1 MNHYFFRKEKS
12 MKSTMLSDQALL
24 EQYVQGNREAISQ
37 LLERHTR
44 RVRDYVRMMV
54 KDNDVAD
61 DLTQEVLIKVVR
73 VIDEGRYTDKGRFLP
88 WVLRI
93 AHNRVLDYFRAQK
106 QVKTVSESSAGFD
119 VFVNRSFA
127 EPSIEESIILEQR
140 AEEIRALVEELPE
153 EQREVVKMRYYEG
166 LSFKEIAEQ
175 TGVGINTALGR
186 MRYALIN
193 MRQLIK
199 KRNLVLN

>member
-1 MNHYFFRKEKS
+1 
-12 MKSTMLSDQALL
+12 MKSTLLSDQALL
-24 EQYVQGNREAISQ
+24 DQYQQGNSEAVSQ

-44 RVRDYVRMMV
+44 RVRDYVRMLV

-61 DLTQEVLIKVVR
+61 DLTQEVLIKVVK
-73 VIDEGRYTDKGRFLP
+73 VLDEGRYTDKGRFLP

-93 AHNRVLDYFRAQK
+93 AHNRVLDYFRASK

-119 VFVNRSFA
+119 ILGSKNLA
-127 EPSIEESIILEQR
+127 EPSIEDQLVSEQQ
-140 AEEIRALVEELPE
+140 AEEVRALIELLPE

-166 LSFKEIAEQ
+166 LSFKEIAEH
-175 TGVGINTALGR
+175 TGVSINTALGR

-193 MRQLIK
+193 MRQMIK
-199 KRNLVLN
+199 EKKLVLC

>member
-1 MNHYFFRKEKS
+1 

-24 EQYVQGNREAISQ
+24 EMYQQGNREAVSQ

-61 DLTQEVLIKVVR
+61 DLTQEILIKVVK
-73 VIDEGRYTDKGRFLP
+73 VLDEGRYTDKGRFQP
-88 WVLRI
+88 WLLRI

-106 QVKTVSESSAGFD
+106 QVKTINESSAGFD
-119 VFVNRSFA
+119 ILGSRNMT
-127 EPSIEESIILEQR
+127 EPSIEDKLVSEQQ
-140 AEEIRALVEELPE
+140 AEEVRQLIEHLPA

-166 LSFKEIAEQ
+166 LSFKEIAEH
-175 TGVGINTALGR
+175 TGVSINTALGR

-193 MRQLIK
+193 MRQMIK
-199 KRNLVLN
+199 EKNLAIC

>member
-1 MNHYFFRKEKS
+1 

-24 EQYVQGNREAISQ
+24 EMYQQGNREAVSQ
-37 LLERHTR
+37 LLERHAR
-44 RVRDYVRMMV
+44 RVRDYVRMLV

-61 DLTQEVLIKVVR
+61 DLTQEVLIKVVK
-73 VIDEGRYTDKGRFLP
+73 VLDEGRYTDKGRFQP
-88 WVLRI
+88 WLLRI

-119 VFVNRSFA
+119 ILGSKNFA
-127 EPSIEESIILEQR
+127 EPSIEDRLVSEQQ
-140 AEEIRALVEELPE
+140 AEEVRQLIELLPA

-166 LSFKEIAEQ
+166 LSFKEIAEH
-175 TGVGINTALGR
+175 TGVSINTALGR

-193 MRQLIK
+193 IRQMIK
-199 KRNLVLN
+199 DKNLAIC

>member
-1 MNHYFFRKEKS
+1 

-24 EQYVQGNREAISQ
+24 EMYQQGNREAVSQ
-37 LLERHTR
+37 LLERHAR
-44 RVRDYVRMMV
+44 RVRDYVRMLV

-61 DLTQEVLIKVVR
+61 DLTQEVLIKVVK
-73 VIDEGRYTDKGRFLP
+73 VLDEGRYTDKGRFQP
-88 WVLRI
+88 WLLRI

-119 VFVNRSFA
+119 ILGSKNFA
-127 EPSIEESIILEQR
+127 EPSIEDRLVSEQQ
-140 AEEIRALVEELPE
+140 AEEVRELIELLPA

-166 LSFKEIAEQ
+166 LSFKEIAEH
-175 TGVGINTALGR
+175 TGVSINTALGR

-193 MRQLIK
+193 MRQMIK
-199 KRNLVLN
+199 DKNLAIC

>member
-1 MNHYFFRKEKS
+1 
-12 MKSTMLSDQALL
+12 MKSTMLSDQTLL
-24 EQYVQGNREAISQ
+24 EMYQQGNREAISQ

-54 KDNDVAD
+54 KDSDVAD
-61 DLTQEVLIKVVR
+61 DLTQEVLIKVVK
-73 VIDEGRYTDKGRFLP
+73 VLDEGRYTDKGRFLP

-119 VFVNRSFA
+119 ILGSKNFA
-127 EPSIEESIILEQR
+127 EPSIEDRLVSEQQAKEVR
-140 AEEIRALVEELPE
+140 QLIELLPA

-166 LSFKEIAEQ
+166 LSFKEIAEH
-175 TGVGINTALGR
+175 TGVSINTALGR

-193 MRQLIK
+193 MRQMIK
-199 KRNLVLN
+199 DKNLAIC

>member
-1 MNHYFFRKEKS
+1 MNYK
-12 MKSTMLSDQALL
+12 MLSDQALL
-24 EQYVQGNREAISQ
+24 EQYQQGNREAVSQ

-44 RVRDYVRMMV
+44 RVRDYVRIMI

-61 DLTQEVLIKVVR
+61 DLTQEVLIKVVK
-73 VIDEGRYTDKGRFLP
+73 VLDEGRYTDKGRFLP

-119 VFVNRSFA
+119 ILGSKNFA
-127 EPSIEESIILEQR
+127 EPSIEDRLVSEQQ
-140 AEEIRALVEELPE
+140 AEEVRGLIELLPE
-153 EQREVVKMRYYEG
+153 EQRTVVKMRYYDG
-166 LSFKEIAEQ
+166 LSFKEIAEH
-175 TGVGINTALGR
+175 TGVSINTALGR

-199 KRNLVLN
+199 EKNLALC

>member
-1 MNHYFFRKEKS
+1 

-24 EQYVQGNREAISQ
+24 EMYQQGNREAVSQ
-37 LLERHTR
+37 LLERHAR
-44 RVRDYVRMMV
+44 RVRDYVRMLV

-61 DLTQEVLIKVVR
+61 DLTQEVLIKVVK
-73 VIDEGRYTDKGRFLP
+73 VLDEGRYTDKGRFQP
-88 WVLRI
+88 WLLRI

-119 VFVNRSFA
+119 ILGSKNFA
-127 EPSIEESIILEQR
+127 EPSIEDRLVSEQQ
-140 AEEIRALVEELPE
+140 AEAVRQLIELLPA

-166 LSFKEIAEQ
+166 LSFKEIAEH
-175 TGVGINTALGR
+175 TGVSINTALGR

-193 MRQLIK
+193 MRQMIK
-199 KRNLVLN
+199 DKNLAIC

>member
-1 MNHYFFRKEKS
+1 

-24 EQYVQGNREAISQ
+24 EQYQQGNREAVSQ

-61 DLTQEVLIKVVR
+61 DLTQEVLIKVVK
-73 VIDEGRYTDKGRFLP
+73 VLDEGRYTDKGRFLP

-106 QVKTVSESSAGFD
+106 QAKTISESSAGFD
-119 VFVNRSFA
+119 ILGSKNFA
-127 EPSIEESIILEQR
+127 EPSIEDTLISEQQ
-140 AEEIRALVEELPE
+140 AEEVRALIEELPD
-153 EQREVVKMRYYEG
+153 EQREVVRMRYYEG
-166 LSFKEIAEQ
+166 LSFKEIAEH
-175 TGVGINTALGR
+175 TGVSINTALGR

-193 MRQLIK
+193 MRQMIK
-199 KRNLVLN
+199 KRNLVLC

>member
-1 MNHYFFRKEKS
+1 

-24 EQYVQGNREAISQ
+24 EMYQQGNREAVSQ
-37 LLERHTR
+37 LLERHAR
-44 RVRDYVRMMV
+44 RVRDYVRMLV

-61 DLTQEVLIKVVR
+61 DLTQEVLIKVVK
-73 VIDEGRYTDKGRFLP
+73 VLDEGRYTDKGRFQP
-88 WVLRI
+88 WLLRI

-119 VFVNRSFA
+119 ILGSKNFA
-127 EPSIEESIILEQR
+127 EPSIEDRLVSEQQT
-140 AEEIRALVEELPE
+140 EEVRQLIERLPA

-166 LSFKEIAEQ
+166 LSFKEIAEH
-175 TGVGINTALGR
+175 TGVSINTALGR

-193 MRQLIK
+193 MRQMIK
-199 KRNLVLN
+199 DKNLAIC

>member
-1 MNHYFFRKEKS
+1 

-24 EQYVQGNREAISQ
+24 EMYQQGNREAVSQ
-37 LLERHTR
+37 LLERHAR
-44 RVRDYVRMMV
+44 RVRDYVRMLV

-61 DLTQEVLIKVVR
+61 DLTQEVLIKVVK
-73 VIDEGRYTDKGRFLP
+73 VLDEGRYTDKGRFQP
-88 WVLRI
+88 WLLRI

-119 VFVNRSFA
+119 ILGSKNFA
-127 EPSIEESIILEQR
+127 EPSIEDRLVSEQQ
-140 AEEIRALVEELPE
+140 AEEVRQLIELLPA

-166 LSFKEIAEQ
+166 LSFKEIAEH
-175 TGVGINTALGR
+175 TGVSINTALGR

-193 MRQLIK
+193 MRQMIK
-199 KRNLVLN
+199 DKNLAIC

>member
-1 MNHYFFRKEKS
+1 
-12 MKSTMLSDQALL
+12 MKYEVLSDQALL
-24 EQYVQGNREAISQ
+24 ELYAQGNREAVSQ

-44 RVRDYVRMMV
+44 RVCDYVRMMV

-61 DLTQEVLIKVVR
+61 DLTQEVLIKVVK

-106 QVKTVSESSAGFD
+106 QVKTVNESSAGFD
-119 VFVNRSFA
+119 LLGSKNFA
-127 EPSIEESIILEQR
+127 EPSIEDTLISEQQ
-140 AEEIRALVEELPE
+140 AEEVRSLIEKLPE
-153 EQREVVKMRYYEG
+153 EQREVVRMRYYEG
-166 LSFKEIAEQ
+166 LSFKEIAEH
-175 TGVGINTALGR
+175 TGVSVNTALGR

-193 MRQLIK
+193 MRQMIK
-199 KRNLVLN
+199 EKKLVLC

>member
-1 MNHYFFRKEKS
+1 

-24 EQYVQGNREAISQ
+24 EMYQQGDREAVSQ
-37 LLERHTR
+37 LLERHAR
-44 RVRDYVRMMV
+44 RVRDYVRMLV

-61 DLTQEVLIKVVR
+61 DLTQEVLIKVVK
-73 VIDEGRYTDKGRFLP
+73 VLDEGRYTDKGRFQP
-88 WVLRI
+88 WLLRI

-119 VFVNRSFA
+119 ILGSKNFA
-127 EPSIEESIILEQR
+127 EPSIEDRLISEQQ
-140 AEEIRALVEELPE
+140 AEEVRQLIELLPA

-166 LSFKEIAEQ
+166 LSFKEIAEH
-175 TGVGINTALGR
+175 TGVSINTALGR

-193 MRQLIK
+193 MRQMIK
-199 KRNLVLN
+199 DKNLAIC

>member
-1 MNHYFFRKEKS
+1 
-12 MKSTMLSDQALL
+12 MKSTMLSDQTLL
-24 EQYVQGNREAISQ
+24 EMYQQGNREAFSQ

-61 DLTQEVLIKVVR
+61 DLTQEVLIKVVK
-73 VIDEGRYTDKGRFLP
+73 VLDEGRYTDKGRFLP

-106 QVKTVSESSAGFD
+106 QVKTVNESSAGFD
-119 VFVNRSFA
+119 ILGSKNFA
-127 EPSIEESIILEQR
+127 EPSIEESIILDQR
-140 AEEIRALVEELPE
+140 AEEVRALVEELPD
-153 EQREVVKMRYYEG
+153 EQREVVKMRYYDG

-175 TGVGINTALGR
+175 TGVSINTALGR

-193 MRQLIK
+193 MRQMIK
-199 KRNLVLN
+199 KRNLVLC

>member
-1 MNHYFFRKEKS
+1 
-12 MKSTMLSDQALL
+12 MKSTMLSDNALL
-24 EQYVQGNREAISQ
+24 EMYQQGNREAVSQ

-44 RVRDYVRMMV
+44 RVRDYIRMMV
-54 KDNDVAD
+54 KNSDVAD
-61 DLTQEVLIKVVR
+61 DLTQEVLIKVVK
-73 VIDEGRYTDKGRFLP
+73 VLDEGRYTDKGRFLP

-106 QVKTVSESSAGFD
+106 QDKTISESSAGFD
-119 VFVNRSFA
+119 LLGSKNFA
-127 EPSIEESIILEQR
+127 EPSIEDSIISEQR

-166 LSFKEIAEQ
+166 LSFKEIAEL
-175 TGVGINTALGR
+175 TGVSINTALGR

-193 MRQLIK
+193 MRQMIK
-199 KRNLVLN
+199 KRNLVLC

>member
-1 MNHYFFRKEKS
+1 
-12 MKSTMLSDQALL
+12 MKYTMLSDQALL
-24 EQYVQGNREAISQ
+24 EQYQQGNREAVSQ

-44 RVRDYVRMMV
+44 RVRDYIRMMV

-61 DLTQEVLIKVVR
+61 DLTQEVLIKVVK
-73 VIDEGRYTDKGRFLP
+73 VLDEGRYTDKGRFLP

-106 QVKTVSESSAGFD
+106 QNKTVSESSAGFD
-119 VFVNRSFA
+119 ILGSKNFA
-127 EPSIEESIILEQR
+127 EPSIEESIILDQR
-140 AEEIRALVEELPE
+140 AEEVRALVEELPD

-175 TGVGINTALGR
+175 TGVSINTALGR

-193 MRQLIK
+193 MRQMIK
-199 KRNLVLN
+199 KKRLVLC

>member
-1 MNHYFFRKEKS
+1 M
-12 MKSTMLSDQALL
+12 
-24 EQYVQGNREAISQ
+24 
-37 LLERHTR
+37 
-44 RVRDYVRMMV
+44 
-54 KDNDVAD
+54 
-61 DLTQEVLIKVVR
+61 
-73 VIDEGRYTDKGRFLP
+73 
-88 WVLRI
+88 
-93 AHNRVLDYFRAQK
+93 LDYFRAQK
-106 QVKTVSESSAGFD
+106 QAKTVSESSAGFD
-119 VFVNRSFA
+119 VLGNKNFA
-127 EPSIEESIILEQR
+127 EPSIEDSIILEQR

-166 LSFKEIAEQ
+166 LSFKEIADQ

>member
-1 MNHYFFRKEKS
+1 
-12 MKSTMLSDQALL
+12 MKSTMLSDNALL
-24 EQYVQGNREAISQ
+24 EMYQHGNREAVSQ

-54 KDNDVAD
+54 KDSDVAD
-61 DLTQEVLIKVVR
+61 DLTQEVLIKVVK
-73 VIDEGRYTDKGRFLP
+73 VLDEGRYTEKGRFLP

-119 VFVNRSFA
+119 ILGSKNFA
-127 EPSIEESIILEQR
+127 EPSIEDNIISEQR

-153 EQREVVKMRYYEG
+153 EQREVVRMRYYEG
-166 LSFKEIAEQ
+166 LSFKEIAEHS
-175 TGVGINTALGR
+175 GVSINTALGR

-193 MRQLIK
+193 MRQMIK
-199 KRNLVLN
+199 KRNLVLC